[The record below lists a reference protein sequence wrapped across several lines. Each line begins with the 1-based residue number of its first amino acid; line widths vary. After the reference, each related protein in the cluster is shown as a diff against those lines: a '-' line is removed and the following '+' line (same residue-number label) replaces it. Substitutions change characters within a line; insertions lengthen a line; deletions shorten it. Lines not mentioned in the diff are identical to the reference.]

1 MRAIIYDDGQILVK
15 RKAFRKRVLEYCK
28 NNEVTD
34 KIAYWKWVFF
44 PEFRKELENSEQAI
58 KYVFRNRITG
68 QVLYGKEP
76 DINSYKYIKGYQD
89 YVKTAE

>member
-1 MRAIIYDDGQILVK
+1 MRAIIYDDDQILVK
-15 RKAFRKRVLEYCK
+15 RKAFRRRVLEYCK
-28 NNEVTD
+28 NNEVAD

-58 KYVFRNRITG
+58 KYVFRNKKTG
-68 QVLYGKEP
+68 QVLHGKEP

-89 YVKTAE
+89 YESTNE

>member
-15 RKAFRKRVLEYCK
+15 RKAFRRRVLEYCK
-28 NNEVTD
+28 NNEVAD

-58 KYVFRNRITG
+58 KYVFRNKITG
-68 QVLYGKEP
+68 QLLYGKEP

-89 YVKTAE
+89 YEPTNE